1 MPKLMLINP
10 HPPGN
15 RGEEDIK
22 VIVQMPL
29 NLGYIAA
36 LTPRDEWEVD
46 VIDEAIEPAID
57 ENGKLNFEADLVG
70 ITTLTYQAPRSYQ
83 IAQAAREAGMK
94 VVFGGAHT
102 TTHPDEVG
110 QYADAIGKGEAEPIW
125 SRFLE
130 DFKKGQLEPVY
141 DGGLPDLS
149 ILNDVRPDRDLLTDK
164 YGYKFSSIVTTKGC
178 PWRCEFCCVPVI
190 QGHKYRMRPVE
201 HILDEME
208 EIPYQGLMLAEDN
221 FYGYSKEANA
231 HARAVFKGMIDRGI
245 NKTWFGFTQFS
256 TGLDVQG
263 LDYMA
268 RSGGLGMLIGIETT
282 DAQILRKLRKGPNLK
297 IGVDNFG
304 VAIDNIH
311 KSGMIVWGSMIFG
324 ADGEG
329 PDTFKRAVDF
339 VRESGIDVMTFG
351 LLTSMPGSHLWK
363 RLDDEGRKIRTN
375 FPEDW
380 IYYNSG
386 HLTHLLESM
395 SLDDFVDGMQYVYD
409 NLYSKQA
416 LRERA
421 FDGRRRTGNS
431 FNSMFAYRI
440 NLDWKG
446 VFQHV
451 LKNLRLL
458 QESGIY
464 YEAERKRRKV
474 A

>member
-1 MPKLMLINP
+1 MLINP

-29 NLGYIAA
+29 NLAYISA
-36 LTPRDEWEVD
+36 LTPKDEWEID
-46 VIDEAIEPAID
+46 LIDEVIEPAID
-57 ENGKLNFEADLVG
+57 EAGQPRFDADLVG
-70 ITTLTYQAPRSYQ
+70 ITTLTYQAPRAYE

-94 VVFGGAHT
+94 VVFGGAHATIHT
-102 TTHPDEVG
+102 TEVA
-110 QYADAIGKGEAEPIW
+110 QYADSIVKGEAEEVW
-125 SRFLE
+125 SRVLA
-130 DFKKGQLEPVY
+130 DYKRGKLEPVY

-149 ILNDVRPDRDLLTDK
+149 ILSDIRPDRDLCTNK

-178 PWRCEFCCVPVI
+178 PWRCEFCCVPTL
-190 QGHKYRMRPVE
+190 QGHKYRQRPVE
-201 HILDEME
+201 DVLDEME

-231 HARAVFKGMIDRGI
+231 RARALFKGMVERGI
-245 NKTWFGFTQFS
+245 HKTWFGFTQFS
-256 TGLDVQG
+256 TGLDVEG

-297 IGVDNFG
+297 MGVDNFG
-304 VAIDNIH
+304 TAIDNIH
-311 KSGMIVWGSMIFG
+311 KSGMVVWGSMIFG

-329 PDTFKRAVDF
+329 PDVFKRAVDF
-339 VRESGIDVMTFG
+339 VLESGIDVMTFG
-351 LLTSMPGSHLWK
+351 LLTSMPGSQLWK
-363 RLDDEGRKIRTN
+363 RLDQEGRKIRTN

-380 IYYNSG
+380 VYYNSG
-386 HLTHLLESM
+386 HLTHLLDSM
-395 SLDDFVDGMQYVYD
+395 SLEDFIDGMQYVYD
-409 NLYSKQA
+409 SLFDKKV

-421 FDGRRRTGNS
+421 FESRRRTGNS
-431 FNSMFAYRI
+431 VNSMFAFRI

-446 VFQHV
+446 VFEHA
-451 LKNLRLL
+451 LKNLRAL

-464 YEAERKRRKV
+464 HEAERRKRV

>member
-1 MPKLMLINP
+1 MLINP

-15 RGEEDIK
+15 RGEEDLK

-36 LTPRDEWEVD
+36 LTDRDEWEVD
-46 VIDEAIEPAID
+46 LIDEAIEPAISD
-57 ENGKLNFEADLVG
+57 DGVLNFEADLVG
-70 ITTLTYQAPRSYQ
+70 ITTLTYQAPRAYA
-83 IAQAAREAGMK
+83 IAEAARNQGMK

-102 TTHPDEVG
+102 TTHPEEVQKYG
-110 QYADAIGKGEAEPIW
+110 DSVVKGEAENIW
-125 SRFLE
+125 STVLADYKRDKL
-130 DFKKGQLEPVY
+130 QPVY
-141 DGGLPDLS
+141 EGGLPELDILS
-149 ILNDVRPDRDLLTDK
+149 KVQPDRDLLTDK

-190 QGHKYRMRPVE
+190 QGNKYRMRPVE
-201 HILDEME
+201 DILDEME
-208 EIPYQGLMLAEDN
+208 QIPYQGLMLAEDN

-231 HARAVFKGMIDRGI
+231 HARALFQGMIDRGI
-245 NKTWFGFTQFS
+245 HKTWFGFTQFS
-256 TGLDVQG
+256 TGLDTEA

-268 RSGGLGMLIGIETT
+268 RSGGIGMLIGIETT

-311 KSGMIVWGSMIFG
+311 KAGMIVWGSMIFG

-339 VRESGIDVMTFG
+339 VLESGIDVMTFG
-351 LLTSMPGSHLWK
+351 LLTSMPGTHLGK
-363 RLDDEGRKIRTN
+363 RLAEEGRAIRQN
-375 FPEDW
+375 FPDDW

-386 HLTHLLESM
+386 HLTHLLENL
-395 SLDDFVDGMQYVYD
+395 SLEQFIDGMQYVYD
-409 NLYSKQA
+409 NLYNKQI

-446 VFQHV
+446 VFEHV
-451 LKNLRLL
+451 LMNLRLL

-464 YEAERKRRKV
+464 HDAERKRRKV

>member
-1 MPKLMLINP
+1 VPRLMLINP

-29 NLGYIAA
+29 NLAYLSA
-36 LTPRDEWEVD
+36 LTPKDAWEVD
-46 VIDEAIEPAID
+46 LIDEAIEPAID
-57 ENGKLNFEADLVG
+57 ASGNLIFEADLVG
-70 ITTLTYQAPRSYQ
+70 ITTLTYQAPRAYE
-83 IAQAAREAGMK
+83 IAGAARRAGMK

-102 TTHPDEVG
+102 TTHPAEVAH
-110 QYADAIGKGEAEPIW
+110 YADSIVKGEAELVW
-125 SRFLE
+125 GRFLA
-130 DFKKGQLEPVY
+130 DFERGRLEPLY
-141 DGGLPDLS
+141 EGGLPELDVLKA
-149 ILNDVRPDRDLLTDK
+149 VRPDRALCTDK

-190 QGHKYRMRPVE
+190 QGNKYRMRAVE
-201 HILDEME
+201 DVLDEMQ

-231 HARAVFKGMIDRGI
+231 HARALFKGMVDRGI
-245 NKTWFGFTQFS
+245 HKTWFGFTQFS
-256 TGLDVQG
+256 TGLDTVA

-268 RSGGLGMLIGIETT
+268 RSGGLGMLIGIEST
-282 DAQILRKLRKGPNLK
+282 DATILRKLRKGPNLK
-297 IGVDNFG
+297 IGVDSFPT
-304 VAIDNIH
+304 AIGNIH
-311 KSGMIVWGSMIFG
+311 ESGMIVWGSMIFG

-329 PDTFKRAVDF
+329 PDVFKNAVDF
-339 VRESGIDVMTFG
+339 VLESGIDVMTFG
-351 LLTSMPGSHLWK
+351 LLTAMPGSHLWK
-363 RLDDEGRKIRTN
+363 RLEGEGRRIRTN
-375 FPEDW
+375 FPDDW

-386 HLTHLLESM
+386 HLTHLLDNM

-409 NLYSKQA
+409 NLFNKQI

-421 FDGRRRTGNS
+421 FDGRKRTGNS

-440 NLDWKG
+440 NLDWRG
-446 VFQHV
+446 VFEHV
-451 LKNLRLL
+451 LENLRAL

-464 YEAERKRRKV
+464 YEAERRKRV

>member
-1 MPKLMLINP
+1 MLINP

-29 NLGYIAA
+29 NLAYISA
-36 LTPRDEWEVD
+36 LTPKDEWEVD
-46 VIDEAIEPAID
+46 LIDEAIEPAID
-57 ENGKLNFEADLVG
+57 DDGSLRFDADLVG
-70 ITTLTYQAPRSYQ
+70 ITTLTYQAPRAYK
-83 IAQAAREAGMK
+83 IADAARQAGMK

-102 TTHPDEVG
+102 TTNPDEVSRH
-110 QYADAIGKGEAEPIW
+110 ADAIVKGEAEPVW
-125 SRFLE
+125 DLFLADYE
-130 DFKKGQLEPVY
+130 RGKLEPVY
-141 DGGLPDLS
+141 EGGLADLS
-149 ILNDVRPDRDLLTDK
+149 ILKQVRPDRDLCTDK

-178 PWRCEFCCVPVI
+178 PWRCEFCCVPII

-201 HILDEME
+201 DILDEME
-208 EIPYQGLMLAEDN
+208 EIPYRGLMLAEDN

-231 HARAVFKGMIDRGI
+231 HARALFKGMVERGI
-245 NKTWFGFTQFS
+245 QKTWFGFTQFS
-256 TGLDVQG
+256 TGLDPEG

-297 IGVDNFG
+297 IGVDHFG
-304 VAIDNIH
+304 TAIDNIH
-311 KSGMIVWGSMIFG
+311 KAGMIVWGSMIFG

-339 VRESGIDVMTFG
+339 VLESGIDVMTFG
-351 LLTSMPGSHLWK
+351 LLTSMPGTHLGK
-363 RLDDEGRKIRTN
+363 RLASEGRAIRQN
-375 FPEDW
+375 FPDDW

-386 HLTHLLESM
+386 HLTHILESM
-395 SLDDFVDGMQYVYD
+395 SLDEFIDGMQYVYD
-409 NLYSKQA
+409 NLFNKQI

-421 FDGRRRTGNS
+421 FAGRRRTGNS
-431 FNSMFAYRI
+431 FSSMFAYRI

-446 VFQHV
+446 VFEHV

-464 YEAERKRRKV
+464 HEAELQRKKV